1 MKIVASVLM
10 GLGLW
15 LAPASAAPVGDD
27 CTPPLSSNWTE
38 RHATHCIEVVTK
50 KLDGARSV
58 EERARL
64 LDQRARLHES
74 RSHMRDG
81 AGGDPAPDRESAL
94 ADYAAAI
101 ELAPGDARLRERR
114 VDLLLLLERG
124 DDALKDAEIL
134 LGLDRANPRNHM
146 RRGQA
151 LALLKRHQE
160 AVAAHT
166 EAIRLAQSCAEAS
179 ALQRRVNEFRR
190 AFDPPP
196 TRAQLE
202 ADAQRIHEGELYD
215 VPSPAVIAIGFPCRA
230 SDAKALQDLVGW
242 KPIFFSQ
249 RAISLHALGKSFDAL
264 RDLEYAHSMD
274 ASGLGLGATQLCAL
288 QVELGQGYDAGKT
301 CRDAF
306 SYNFWVL
313 LDDADQA
320 VRIGRFL
327 LDDGEVKGA
336 CRIAFPFLSPPI
348 SRQMEAYLEA
358 PAIKDLQQRVRRA
371 LGALG
376 RTGCDEANPI
386 PNTPINLRSNPHR
399 PAYMRV
405 RG

>member
-10 GLGLW
+10 ALGLW
-15 LAPASAAPVGDD
+15 LAPASAAPTGDD
-27 CTPPLSSNWTE
+27 CTPPLTNWTE
-38 RHATHCIEVVTK
+38 QHATHCIEVVTK
-50 KLDGARSV
+50 KLEGARSA

-64 LDQRARLHES
+64 LDQRAQLYES
-74 RSHMRDG
+74 LAHMRDG
-81 AGGDPAPDRESAL
+81 AGGDPAPARESAL

-101 ELAPGDARLRERR
+101 ELAPRDARLRERR
-114 VDLLLLLERG
+114 VDLLLLMERG
-124 DDALKDAEIL
+124 DDALKDAEAL
-134 LGLDRANPRNHM
+134 LRLDRANPRNHM
-146 RRGQA
+146 RTGQA

-160 AVAAHT
+160 AVAAYT

-179 ALQRRVNEFRR
+179 VLQRQVNEFRR

-196 TRAQLE
+196 TQAQVE
-202 ADAQRIHEGELYD
+202 ADTQRIREGELYD
-215 VPSPAVIAIGFPCRA
+215 VPSAAVIAIGFPCRA
-230 SDAKALQDLVGW
+230 ANGKALQDLVGW
-242 KPIFFSQ
+242 KPIFFGQ
-249 RAISLHALGKSFDAL
+249 RAISLRALGKPFDAL

-274 ASGLGLGATQLCAL
+274 ASGVGLGATQLCAL
-288 QVELGQGYDAGKT
+288 QVEFGQGYDASKT

-306 SYNFWVL
+306 SHNSWAL
-313 LDDADQA
+313 LNDVDQA

-336 CRIAFPFLSPPI
+336 CRIAFPFLPPPI
-348 SRQMEAYLEA
+348 SRQMEAYLAA

-386 PNTPINLRSNPHR
+386 PNPPLNIKLNRDTPAGRR
-399 PAYMRV
+399 ARE
-405 RG
+405 